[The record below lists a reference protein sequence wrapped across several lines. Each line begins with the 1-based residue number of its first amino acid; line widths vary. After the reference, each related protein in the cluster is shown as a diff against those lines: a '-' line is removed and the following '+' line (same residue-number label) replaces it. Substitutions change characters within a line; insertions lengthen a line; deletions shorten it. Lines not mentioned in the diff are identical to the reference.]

1 MRLPK
6 VGMCTTPP
14 PPFPPPAAVGAPVP
28 HDHVAG
34 LLSAYGDGW
43 LTSATGSLALDG
55 LLMGV
60 AALTLLAI
68 ARMRITSSWSVSPRA
83 ASRITPGWRE
93 VREAR
98 R

>member
-1 MRLPK
+1 MPSI
-6 VGMCTTPP
+6 PI
-14 PPFPPPAAVGAPVP
+14 PPPAAVSAPVP

-43 LTSATGSLALDG
+43 LTSATGSLAFDG

-83 ASRITPGWRE
+83 ASHITPGWRE
-93 VREAR
+93 ARKVRR
-98 R
+98 FR